1 MLLPR
6 DTRTN
11 GVAMAAT
18 AGIENLGDLAEDIG
32 EVEFKHTLVAVDEG
46 KVPVVF
52 RGALRQPQRRKVYFY
67 DTRKLE
73 LYNESG
79 LVLRARVTQG
89 DDADSTVKVRP
100 ASLKGDA
107 PWREIGGVEV
117 ELDVSGKGPMC
128 SAKLE
133 DNPEQGEVE
142 DVEVEQRPIG
152 SLFSHRQEDLVKA
165 YAPEGVGFDD
175 VKVLGP
181 VDARKW
187 VFDDLDDFPYKLC
200 IEEWSLPDTTRF
212 IELSIRVK
220 RKEAS
225 RAQATFHALLERI
238 GVEDAQGQEQKTPRV
253 LKFFAD
259 RLAVGR

>member
-1 MLLPR
+1 MP
-6 DTRTN
+6 
-11 GVAMAAT
+11 AT
-18 AGIENLGDLAEDIG
+18 AGTENLGDLAKDIG
-32 EVEFKHTLVAVDEG
+32 EVEFKHTLVRADEDR
-46 KVPVVF
+46 VPVVF
-52 RGALRQPQRRKVYFY
+52 PGTLKKPQRRKVYFY
-67 DTRKLE
+67 DTTKLE

-89 DDADSTVKVRP
+89 DDDDSTVKVRP

-107 PWREIGGVEV
+107 PWREIVGVEV

-133 DNPEQGEVE
+133 DTPEHGAVE
-142 DVEVEQRPIG
+142 DVEAEQRQIG
-152 SLFSHRQEDLVKA
+152 SLFSQRQEELVEA
-165 YAPEGVGFDD
+165 YAPQSVGFDD
-175 VKVLGP
+175 LEVLGP

-212 IELSIRVK
+212 IELSVKVK
-220 RKEAS
+220 RKAAPG
-225 RAQATFHALLERI
+225 AQAAFHALLERL
-238 GVEDAQGQEQKTPRV
+238 GVTVGEGQEQKTPRV

-259 RLAVGR
+259 RLAGGR